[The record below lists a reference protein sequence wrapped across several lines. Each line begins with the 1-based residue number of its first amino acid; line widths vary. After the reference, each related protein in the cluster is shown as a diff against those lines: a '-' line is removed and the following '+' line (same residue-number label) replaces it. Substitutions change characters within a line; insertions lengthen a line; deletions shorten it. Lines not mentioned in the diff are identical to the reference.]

1 MQVIYE
7 NADSEHPAH
16 ACAVT
21 IGAFDGVHLGHRAVI
36 AQLRQHARQ
45 HDLATAVVTFDRHPA
60 SVVRPESAP
69 LLLTD
74 LEQKL
79 ELLETCEVDYVY
91 VVHFDNQRSS
101 ESAADFVKRV
111 LIDALDTKYVSVG
124 TDFHFGKDR
133 AGNVEMLSAMG
144 ELSGFS
150 VFGHQLIGEDGR
162 PSHNS
167 VSSTRIRAALRAGD
181 LPAATTMLGRL
192 HEVRGIVGHG
202 DGRARDLG
210 YRTANVMI
218 GDEIC
223 LPADGIY
230 AGWYIGIDGQRRPC
244 AISLGRRPTFY
255 EDAKRSLLEAHLIDF
270 DGDLYGQSAHVQFEY
285 RLRDEMKFDSVDAL
299 IEQMGRD
306 VNQCRE
312 LLSNN

>member
-7 NADSEHPAH
+7 NADNEHPAH
-16 ACAVT
+16 PCAVT

-36 AQLRQHARQ
+36 SQLREQAHV
-45 HDLATAVVTFDRHPA
+45 DNLATAVVTFDRHPA
-60 SVVRPESAP
+60 SIVRPESAP

-79 ELLETCEVDYVY
+79 ELLENCEVDYVY
-91 VVHFDNQRSS
+91 VVHFDETRAR
-101 ESAADFVKRV
+101 ESAEAFIERV
-111 LIDALDTKYVSVG
+111 LVDALDTKYVTVG

-133 AGNVEMLSAMG
+133 KGNVEMLRATG
-144 ELSGFS
+144 EVEGFR
-150 VFGHQLIGEDGR
+150 VHGHQLVGEDGL

-181 LPAATTMLGRL
+181 LVSATTMLGRL

-202 DGRARDLG
+202 DARARELG

-230 AGWYIGIDGQRRPC
+230 AGWYIGVDGVRRPC

-255 EDAKRSLLEAHLIDF
+255 EDAKRSLLEAHLLDF
-270 DGDLYGQSAHVQFEY
+270 DGDLYGQSAHVQFEH
-285 RLRDEMKFDSVDAL
+285 RLRDEMKFDSVEAL

-306 VNQCRE
+306 VDTCRQ
-312 LLSNN
+312 LLTNS